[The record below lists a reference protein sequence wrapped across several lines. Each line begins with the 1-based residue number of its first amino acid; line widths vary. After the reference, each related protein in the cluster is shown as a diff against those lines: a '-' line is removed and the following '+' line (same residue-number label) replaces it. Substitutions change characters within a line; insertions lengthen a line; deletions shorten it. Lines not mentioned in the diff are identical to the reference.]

1 MPTHKINLKKITKT
15 EKRINLL
22 KNSSILSLP
31 SVFGILLAL
40 LAIPIHLQVNGKSD
54 YGNYI
59 FFHFVISFGLLLNF
73 GINKITAIEI
83 AKKKSVNQIITQS
96 LKISFKI
103 ILIFFLIQLII
114 LLFLDN
120 YKFSLLIISGLSL
133 TIIYLNLE
141 GILQGL
147 KNFKLLSI
155 ANFTFYTLSLNIP
168 SIALLYI
175 ENIDYYELIKLSI
188 IFKFFTIAIILINL
202 KKFLKNRETGR
213 KYNFYLKLKKYSKW
227 YFLHFLNIQIYDL
240 LDKYLIKIFIG
251 PIALAIYSIPYQLA
265 GKITIFSKSISAVL
279 LPEIS
284 FGKEKESFNYSIKIF
299 CFLIPII
306 LLLIFPYLDWLLS
319 FWLKNQYSNQI
330 LDLTKIFLITSWISG
345 ISHLL
350 IVYFEGK
357 KKIKYNTLLELY
369 FIIPFLIILFFVS
382 IKLNNLIYIAFVIL
396 IKEFILLIFRIEK
409 IKYKI
414 ISIYKIYINLMIIL
428 INLMVN
434 LYAHEY
440 FFISFTILIGYNL
453 ILFFN
458 RLIK

>member
-1 MPTHKINLKKITKT
+1 MSNQKINFKKITNTQK
-15 EKRINLL
+15 KINLL

-31 SVFGILLAL
+31 SIVGIVLAL

-59 FFHFVISFGLLLNF
+59 FFHFVISFGLLLNL

-83 AKKKSVNQIITQS
+83 AKKKNVNQIIIQS

-103 ILIFFLIQLII
+103 TFIIFLILLSII
-114 LLFLDN
+114 LFLDN
-120 YKFSLLIISGLSL
+120 YKFSLLIIAGLSL

-155 ANFTFYTLSLNIP
+155 ANFIFYTLSLNIP

-175 ENIDYYELIKLSI
+175 ENIDFYELIKFSI
-188 IFKFFTIAIILINL
+188 ILKFFTIVIITIYL
-202 KKFLKNRETGR
+202 KKFLNNNISRK
-213 KYNFYLKLKKYSKW
+213 KYNFSLKLKKYSKW
-227 YFLHFLNIQIYDL
+227 YILHFLNIQIYDL

-284 FGKEKESFNYSIKIF
+284 FGKETESFNYSIKIF
-299 CFLIPII
+299 SFFIPLI
-306 LLLIFPYLDWLLS
+306 LLFIFPYLNWLLS
-319 FWLKNQYSNQI
+319 FWLKNQYTNEI

-369 FIIPFLIILFFVS
+369 FIFPFLIILFFVS
-382 IKLNNLIYIAFVIL
+382 IKLNNLTFIAFVLL

-414 ISIYKIYINLMIIL
+414 ISIYKIYINLIIIL
-428 INLMVN
+428 INLMVS
-434 LYAHEY
+434 LYANEY
-440 FFISFTILIGYNL
+440 FFISLTILVVYNL
-453 ILFFN
+453 ILFFKQ
-458 RLIK
+458 LIK